1 MLTDHGSI
9 TDVPGIWV
17 GHHQR
22 SSRGWRTG
30 ATVVFAPEGAV
41 AGVDVRGGGPGTRE
55 TDALV
60 PWNLVD
66 RINAVCLT
74 GGSAYGLAAADG
86 VMDYLAEQDLGFRVG
101 PDKGEVVPVV
111 PTAVIFDLGRGG
123 SFASRPDAG
132 FGYRAA
138 AAASAKERRRGSVG
152 AGMGAVAGGLRGGI
166 GMASSKVVFTVDGT
180 HDVAVTVG
188 ALCVVNARGSLI
200 DATTGL
206 PHHRTPGLR
215 RPSADDR
222 RALSAHL
229 NCLDAPALNTTL
241 AVVATVARI
250 DRAESTRIAMA
261 GHDGLSRA
269 IKPVHTLA
277 DGDTVFSLATGRV
290 ELDDAER
297 IAQLSEIHAVAADC
311 VASAC
316 VDAIIAASPT
326 RDRPTYLSLCPSAVS

>member
-206 PHHRTPGLR
+206 PHHRTQACDGPRPMIAEPFRPISTASMRLR
-215 RPSADDR
+215 STQPWRSWLLTPASTEPNQLESPWPDTTGCLERSNPST
-222 RALSAHL
+222 
-229 NCLDAPALNTTL
+229 PWP
-241 AVVATVARI
+241 TV
-250 DRAESTRIAMA
+250 TPC
-261 GHDGLSRA
+261 SR
-269 IKPVHTLA
+269 
-277 DGDTVFSLATGRV
+277 
-290 ELDDAER
+290 
-297 IAQLSEIHAVAADC
+297 
-311 VASAC
+311 
-316 VDAIIAASPT
+316 SP
-326 RDRPTYLSLCPSAVS
+326 PAVSNWMMPSESPN